1 MSVFTS
7 ITEQQLNILLSRY
20 DLGQL
25 VEYKGISAGIEN
37 SNFFVTTDQ
46 HAMVLTIYE
55 HHSEEELGFFTRLIQ
70 HLGADGNPVPTPFA
84 NNNGALVEHI
94 ANKPCAFFPRLKG
107 DHIRHASAEACDELG
122 KVLAQLHLSG
132 QNFKPTRL
140 NDRGINWCAN
150 QIDQASQGLSIEDQQ
165 LLETETNYLMAQQ
178 AAWEQL
184 PKGIIHADLFH
195 DNALFFEGK
204 LSGLIDFYN
213 ACNDILIY
221 DLAICANDWCIDE
234 QGALDQSRLTAL
246 LNGYNKVRPLS
257 PTENTLWNDMLR
269 LGALRFWISRLL
281 ACQQQSNAELT
292 IHKDPNEFKQMLLL
306 RQQG

>member
-55 HHSEEELGFFTRLIQ
+55 HHNEEELGFFTRLIQ

-84 NNNGALVEHI
+84 NNNGDLVEHI

-122 KVLAQLHLSG
+122 KVLAKLHLSG
-132 QNFKPTRL
+132 QSFKPTRL
-140 NDRGINWCAN
+140 NDRDIKWCAG
-150 QIDQASQGLSIEDQQ
+150 QIESASQGLSTEDQQ
-165 LLETETNYLMAQQ
+165 LLDTETKYLMAQQ
-178 AAWEQL
+178 AAWQQL
-184 PKGIIHADLFH
+184 PQGIIHADLFH

-234 QGALDQSRLTAL
+234 QGALDQNRLNAL
-246 LNGYNKVRPLS
+246 LDGYNKVRPLS
-257 PTENTLWNDMLR
+257 QAENTLWNDMLR